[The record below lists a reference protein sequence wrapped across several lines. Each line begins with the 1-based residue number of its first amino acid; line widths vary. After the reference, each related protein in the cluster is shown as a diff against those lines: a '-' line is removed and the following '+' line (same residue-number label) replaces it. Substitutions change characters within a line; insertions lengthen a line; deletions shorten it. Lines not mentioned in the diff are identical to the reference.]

1 MDFVLKLI
9 FWLSLAVS
17 IYFINRL
24 FPSLYPH
31 LSPYIKTIGYL
42 LIAYGILLNIIAGR
56 TLRKFGHKK
65 STKGFSQPDQVVNK
79 GIFSCMR
86 HPAIFGL
93 IFTLIGLSMA
103 TGKLITT
110 LYGFFLAFLGEY
122 FIIAVEERQTLQ
134 RFGYDYCNF
143 IKDKPPFNPSAT
155 CLYTGIKAILTKKK
169 DKPA

>member
-17 IYFINRL
+17 IHFFNKLSPI
-24 FPSLYPH
+24 LYPH
-31 LSPYIKTIGYL
+31 LSPFLKAVGDIL
-42 LIAYGILLNIIAGR
+42 VAYGVLLNIVAGK

-65 STKGFSQPDQVVNK
+65 PTKGFSQPDKVVNE

-93 IFTLIGLSMA
+93 IFVLIGLSMT
-103 TGKLITT
+103 TGKVITT
-110 LYGFFLAFLGEY
+110 LYSFFLAFLGEY
-122 FIIAVEERQTLQ
+122 FIMAVEERQTLK

-143 IKDKPPFNPSAT
+143 IKDKPPYSFSPV
-155 CLYTGIKAILTKKK
+155 CLYIGIKTILTKK
-169 DKPA
+169 DKPS